1 MWETISVSVGSS
13 TYRGR
18 YRVEGR
24 KVLLEWRG
32 GRLSEWCGVLRPG
45 VVAANTLRNLAQR
58 DAAIAA

>member
-1 MWETISVSVGSS
+1 MWEMISVSVGQS

-24 KVLLEWRG
+24 RVLLEWRG
-32 GRLSEWCGVLRPG
+32 GRLSEWCGLLRPD

-58 DAAIAA
+58 DARIAA